1 MQKSTIKI
9 DVSRDPQKMISGIHW
24 NATDSTADAHQ
35 AAKAMI
41 LSFWDG
47 QEKSAMRIDLWTK
60 DMMIDEMGDFFY
72 QTMMVM
78 ADTYGRATQQKEL
91 AEDLKKFAAD
101 FYKKSRALLE
111 KQQ

>member
-1 MQKSTIKI
+1 MQQSTIKI
-9 DVSRDPQKMISGIHW
+9 AVSRDPQKMINGIHW
-24 NATDSTADAHQ
+24 NASDSTADTDQ

-60 DMMIDEMGDFFY
+60 EMMIDEMGDFFY

-78 ADTYGRATQQKEL
+78 ADTYGRATQQKDL
-91 AEDLKKFAAD
+91 AEDMKKFAAD

-111 KQQ
+111 KQP